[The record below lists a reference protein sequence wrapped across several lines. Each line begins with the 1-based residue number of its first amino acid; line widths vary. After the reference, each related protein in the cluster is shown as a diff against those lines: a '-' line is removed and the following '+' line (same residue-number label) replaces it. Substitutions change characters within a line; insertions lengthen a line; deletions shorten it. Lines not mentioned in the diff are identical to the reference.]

1 MSGAETK
8 PKGELSE
15 IDKLSIDTL
24 RTLAIDAVQKANSG
38 HAGAPMALAPVAY
51 TLWNRYLP
59 YIT

>member
-8 PKGELSE
+8 PNAALSE

-38 HAGAPMALAPVAY
+38 HAGAAECASRLNL
-51 TLWNRYLP
+51 TR
-59 YIT
+59 